1 MRVLTELTFTLPPI
15 QKNEKNFLKIWMN
28 IPIRIV
34 IKLLLVIST
43 VMKVQMI
50 NVWKFIIWLSRND
63 FCFQNLQPS
72 FVDVIESVKS
82 CVRFYLPIFGARF
95 PSSRC
100 RRFFVRQWRA
110 RGLFA
115 SLVGSNVIVS
125 L

>member
-1 MRVLTELTFTLPPI
+1 MMRVLIELTFTLPPI
-15 QKNEKNFLKIWMN
+15 QKNGKNFLKIWMN
-28 IPIRIV
+28 IPIRIA

-63 FCFQNLQPS
+63 FRFRNLQPS

-82 CVRFYLPIFGARF
+82 RVRFYLSIFGARF
-95 PSSRC
+95 PSSHR
-100 RRFFVRQWRA
+100 RA

>member
-1 MRVLTELTFTLPPI
+1 MI
-15 QKNEKNFLKIWMN
+15 
-28 IPIRIV
+28 
-34 IKLLLVIST
+34 
-43 VMKVQMI
+43 VQMI

-63 FCFQNLQPS
+63 FCFRNLQPS

-100 RRFFVRQWRA
+100 HHLFVRQWGA

>member
-1 MRVLTELTFTLPPI
+1 MDSSG
-15 QKNEKNFLKIWMN
+15 
-28 IPIRIV
+28 RIV
-34 IKLLLVIST
+34 SLLVKVDDARFNLVNIST

-63 FCFQNLQPS
+63 FCFRNLQPS

-82 CVRFYLPIFGARF
+82 HVRFYLPIFGARF
-95 PSSRC
+95 PSSRR

-115 SLVGSNVIVS
+115 SLVG

>member
-1 MRVLTELTFTLPPI
+1 MFVQENSRFDNLNW
-15 QKNEKNFLKIWMN
+15 QKDS
-28 IPIRIV
+28 PGRIV
-34 IKLLLVIST
+34 SLLVKVDDVRFNLVNIST

-63 FCFQNLQPS
+63 FYFRNLQPS

-82 CVRFYLPIFGARF
+82 RVRFYLPIFGARF
-95 PSSRC
+95 PSSRR